1 VARDTWDQDP
11 AFSIR
16 MTAELQLVVVQTP
29 WVLDEIEGHMTA
41 WKGE

>member
-1 VARDTWDQDP
+1 
-11 AFSIR
+11 